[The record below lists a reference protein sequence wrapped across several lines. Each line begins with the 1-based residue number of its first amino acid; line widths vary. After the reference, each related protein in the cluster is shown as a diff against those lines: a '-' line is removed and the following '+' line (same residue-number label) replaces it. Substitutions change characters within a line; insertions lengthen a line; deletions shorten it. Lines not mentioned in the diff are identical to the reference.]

1 MSVALKN
8 TLFWSNE
15 VSLDWFSDFKSK
27 SPDFNKYGKFII
39 RILPEQF
46 EELRLDCRFMEG
58 KNWVGISPPNDK
70 DKTKV
75 NHYNWT
81 EMEFIDKN
89 CKESIY
95 SSFTTIV
102 PIDEKDLFVE
112 ILKTKFNITVK
123 INAGKSITLT
133 FDTDTWVSTQSENT
147 GMKFVDNT
155 TTTKYPINILSLGRY
170 TDKTGTTHK
179 LLSKMKIQH
188 YLWVE
193 PQEFKVYESWY
204 NPSYCVLKNCECDYS
219 TTLKMGSQCV
229 RNHIIEY
236 WENFP
241 TGSPKKI
248 WMLDDNIICYKRMNN
263 GAKTEYE
270 GAGIFTTIEKYTEH
284 LENVKLCSHN
294 LNGDMRQTNSRSVIS
309 ENGKHYSSLLI
320 SLGTG
325 LRFEFK
331 YNEDVIFSLRT
342 IMSGFN
348 SLCFTHINFDKK
360 TSGLTSG
367 GNQEIYGNH
376 TDAGY
381 ATKFDNTLTYLK
393 TLDIP
398 TKFGKDINDYFL
410 ETYKLSIEPEKRN
423 QGIKSKKHHNLK
435 WTVLDIIVPPL
446 EIEKVV
452 PNENPIQPELVSK
465 K

>member
-8 TLFWSNE
+8 TQFWSNE
-15 VSLDWFSDFKSK
+15 VTFDYFCDFKSK

-39 RILPEQF
+39 RLFPEQF
-46 EELRLDCRFMEG
+46 EELKVDCRFMNG
-58 KNWVGISPPNDK
+58 DKWIGLCPPNDK

-75 NHYNWT
+75 KHYNFT
-81 EMEFIDKN
+81 EMEFVDEN
-89 CKESIY
+89 CKDNIY

-102 PIDEKDLFVE
+102 PIDEKELFIE
-112 ILKTKFNITVK
+112 ILKNKFDITVK
-123 INAGKSITLT
+123 TNAGNSISIT
-133 FDTDTWVSTQSENT
+133 FNTDKFQQTIHK
-147 GMKFVDNT
+147 GMKFIDNET
-155 TTTKYPINILSLGRY
+155 ITKYPINILSLGRY

-179 LLSKMKIQH
+179 LLSKMKINH

-204 NPSYCVLKNCECDYS
+204 NPTYCVLKNCECDYS
-219 TTLKMGSQCV
+219 TTLKMGSQSV

-241 TGSPKKI
+241 SGSPKKI

-263 GAKTEYE
+263 GCKTEYE

-294 LNGDMRQTNSRSVIS
+294 LNGDITQTNSRSIIS

-348 SLCFTHINFDKK
+348 SLCFSHINFDKK
-360 TSGLTSG
+360 TSGLTVG
-367 GNQEIYGNH
+367 GNQQIYGNH

-381 ATKFDNTLTYLK
+381 ATKFDKTLTYLK

-398 TKFGKDINDYFL
+398 YKVGKDINDYFV
-410 ETYKLSIEPEKRN
+410 ETYKLSIEPEKRK
-423 QGIKSKKHHNLK
+423 QKIKSKKHHYLK
-435 WTVLDIIVPPL
+435 WEVLDIIVPPL

-452 PNENPIQPELVSK
+452 PNENPIQPELVNK
-465 K
+465 